1 MMHSSYILSKLKSGD
16 RDAFTLIFNEY
27 FSKVKIF
34 LCHIMGGDQLSEE
47 FAQEVFVR
55 LWINHSKISTDQ
67 PITSYLF
74 TISKNIAMDYYR
86 KRSSEIKYI
95 KHIEKSGDKEAK
107 DCDSELTYNQMSE
120 IVEQAIENMP
130 LKQRVVFKLSRED
143 GLINQE
149 IAEKLNL
156 SRRTV
161 EKHIT
166 NAIKVLKKDL
176 NVTE

>member
-1 MMHSSYILSKLKSGD
+1 MMHSSYILSKLKAGD
-16 RDAFTLIFNEY
+16 RDAFTLIYNEY

-34 LCHIMGGDQLSEE
+34 LCHVMGGNQLSEE

-55 LWINHSKISTDQ
+55 LWINHSKIATDQ

-86 KRSSEIKYI
+86 KRSSEVKYI
-95 KHIEKSGDKEAK
+95 QHITENGEKEDKDIE
-107 DCDSELTYNQMSE
+107 SELTYNQMTE
-120 IVEQAIENMP
+120 IIEQAIGNMP
-130 LKQRVVFKLSRED
+130 LKQRIVFKLSRED

-149 IAEKLNL
+149 IAEKLHL

-166 NAIKVLKKDL
+166 NALKGLKKDL
-176 NVTE
+176 KAT